1 MIFYYINM
9 KKILTIIVLLSIFFT
24 IGCERKPASSQAG
37 NNLSVLV
44 FITGVIAGSPTY
56 ELLAEGALEFAR
68 THPRVGVKV
77 YEAGMNQGEWEQQ
90 LGEMIS
96 GGEYDVV
103 LGSNP
108 SLPEICANVAKVFP
122 DQKFIITDA
131 FYEGHPQIRTYL
143 YNQYEQSLFLG
154 YLAGLITTSTMP
166 NANSQKKIGFIAA
179 QEYPLLTRQM
189 VPGFLEGARLVDPSI
204 ELDRRITGSWADA
217 NKAAELA
224 SAMMDAGVDVFTAI
238 AGGAA
243 QGLIKTAIERGAYVV
258 WYNTNIYSQAPGVVA
273 GCGIMEQKK
282 LAIEILQD
290 VLAGKVTYGVADT
303 LGIKEGYLNFITDD
317 PVYQNTL
324 PANIRQRFELFLDDL
339 RAGRINYTIP
349 PL

>member
-1 MIFYYINM
+1 M
-9 KKILTIIVLLSIFFT
+9 KKIFTIIIILSVFFAL
-24 IGCERKPASSQAG
+24 GCEKKAASSQTEKKF
-37 NNLSVLV
+37 SVLV

-56 ELLAEGALEFAR
+56 ELLSEGALEFAN
-68 THPRVGVKV
+68 THPEVNVKI
-77 YEAGMNQGEWEQQ
+77 YEAGINQGEWEQQ
-90 LGEMIS
+90 LGEMVW

-108 SLPEICANVAKVFP
+108 SLPEICANVAKMVP
-122 DQKFIITDA
+122 EQKFIITDA

-154 YLAGLITTSTMP
+154 YLAGLITVSDMP
-166 NANSQKKIGFIAA
+166 HANSQKKIGFIAA

-189 VPGFLEGARLVDPSI
+189 VPGFLEGARLADPSI

-224 SAMMDAGVDVFTAI
+224 SAMMDSGVDVFTAI

-243 QGLIKTAIERGAYVV
+243 QGLLKVAIERGAYVV
-258 WYNTNIYSQAPGVVA
+258 WYNTNIYSSAPGIIA

-282 LAIEILQD
+282 LAIEILED
-290 VLAGKVTYGVADT
+290 ALAGRITYGTADT
-303 LGIKEGYLNFITDD
+303 LGIKDGYLNFITDD
-317 PVYQNTL
+317 PGYQNTL
-324 PANIRQRFELFLDDL
+324 PADIRQRFEKFLDDL

-349 PL
+349 QL

>member
-1 MIFYYINM
+1 M
-9 KKILTIIVLLSIFFT
+9 KKIVNFILLLSVFFIF
-24 IGCERKPASSQAG
+24 GCERKPTARAEK
-37 NNLSVLV
+37 NLSALV

-56 ELLAEGALEFAR
+56 ELMAEGALEFAK
-68 THPRVGVKV
+68 THPEVSVKI

-90 LGEMIS
+90 LGEMVS

-122 DQKFIITDA
+122 DQKFIIADA

-154 YLAGLITTSTMP
+154 YLAGLITTSAMP

-224 SAMMDAGVDVFTAI
+224 SAMMDSGVDVFTAI

-243 QGLIKTAIERGAYVV
+243 QGLIKTAVERGAYVV
-258 WYNTNIYSQAPGVVA
+258 WYNANIYGQAPGVVA

-282 LAIEILQD
+282 LVIEILGD
-290 VLAGKVTYGVADT
+290 VLAGRITYGAADT
-303 LGIKEGYLNFITDD
+303 LGVKEGYLNFITDD
-317 PVYQNTL
+317 PGYQNTL
-324 PANIRQRFELFLDDL
+324 PANIRRRFELFLDDL
-339 RAGRINYTIP
+339 RSGRINYTVP
-349 PL
+349 QL

>member
-1 MIFYYINM
+1 M
-9 KKILTIIVLLSIFFT
+9 KKIFSVIILLSVFFMF
-24 IGCERKPASSQAG
+24 GCERKPAAVRAEK
-37 NNLSVLV
+37 NLSVLV

-56 ELLAEGALEFAR
+56 ELMAEGALEFAG
-68 THPRVGVKV
+68 THPDVGVKI

-90 LGEMIS
+90 LGEMVS

-122 DQKFIITDA
+122 DQKFIIVDA

-166 NANSQKKIGFIAA
+166 HANSRKKIGFIAA

-189 VPGFLEGARLVDPSI
+189 VPGFLEGARLADPAI

-217 NKAAELA
+217 GKAAELA
-224 SAMMDAGVDVFTAI
+224 SAMMDGGVDVFTAI

-243 QGLIKTAIERGAYVV
+243 QGLLKTAAERGAYVV
-258 WYNTNIYSQAPGVVA
+258 WYNTNIYSQASGIVA

-282 LAIEILQD
+282 LVIEILDD
-290 VLAGKVTYGVADT
+290 VLAGRVTYGIAQT
-303 LGIKEGYLNFITDD
+303 LGVKEGYLNFITDD
-317 PVYQNTL
+317 PGYQNSL
-324 PANIRQRFELFLDDL
+324 PAGIRQRFELFLDDL
-339 RAGRINYTIP
+339 RAGRIDYTVP
-349 PL
+349 QL